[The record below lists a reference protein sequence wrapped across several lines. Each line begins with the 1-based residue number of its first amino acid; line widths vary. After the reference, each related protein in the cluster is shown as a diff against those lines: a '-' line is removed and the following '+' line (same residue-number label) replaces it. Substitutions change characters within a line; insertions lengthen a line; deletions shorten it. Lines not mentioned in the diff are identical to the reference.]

1 MDLLAVNFTL
11 ESFDWTQIMQA
22 VLLRQY
28 HSSSL
33 TVQADRAKKQ
43 QLNRKL
49 LFMLLLEKITHS
61 TCVTSWKSI
70 QFWNLSLY
78 IFISFYTLVNK
89 HFSSI
94 INHIQDSIF
103 ICKIHLHNFSM
114 IVRTETYF
122 AQFSMYNLYKHSSQ
136 LGYKTISRKETF
148 LSFTKASKMFGLNCY
163 EHYKKINLQFFV
175 FTGHFFSL

>member
-11 ESFDWTQIMQA
+11 ESFDWSQIMQA
-22 VLLRQY
+22 VLLSQY

-33 TVQADRAKKQ
+33 TVQAELRNNSLIESYCLCYCQKKSPILLVLQAGRAF
-43 QLNRKL
+43 N
-49 LFMLLLEKITHS
+49 FETFH
-61 TCVTSWKSI
+61 
-70 QFWNLSLY
+70 Y
-78 IFISFYTLVNK
+78 IFISFYTLLNK

-148 LSFTKASKMFGLNCY
+148 LSFTKASKIFGLNCY